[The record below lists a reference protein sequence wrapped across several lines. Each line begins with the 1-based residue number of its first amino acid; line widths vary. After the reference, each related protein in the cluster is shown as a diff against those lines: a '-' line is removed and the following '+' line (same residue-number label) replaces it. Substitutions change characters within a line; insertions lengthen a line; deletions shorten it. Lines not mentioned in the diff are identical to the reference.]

1 LLGTA
6 LAVAVA
12 VLLVVRGLLLP
23 LAVGLAWALAA
34 LLLWIVRRRIGSLVG
49 PLFFYDVVRLARRGR
64 GTALRFVYGLALL
77 VALGVIYAQRFPGHD
92 LLSLSGHGPW
102 ISLHDQARFAQT
114 FTTTLLLLQNVAVLV
129 LTPAYL
135 AGAIAEEKEKRTL
148 ALLLTTQLSD
158 REIVLGKMLGRLAH
172 IGGVL
177 LVGLPVLSLAQLWGG
192 VDISMLLAGSAVT
205 LLTLL
210 SVGGVCLFC
219 SAVADTVLG
228 ATVGAYAV
236 TALLGFGC
244 LCQGS
249 GFAFSPISFVIALD
263 DRMASAGEAGQSV
276 GTGGAGLGALE
287 MLGCYAL
294 IHGLLALCSL
304 AAAVVQLRPA
314 DEPTLGSNPPSPLP
328 AEENPPRR
336 RPSPIELAEALGT
349 YSPSPPVGDDGLF
362 WKEVLHGTGPE
373 APKLWHELRFPTG
386 LALVVIALLWG
397 TLGSLLWLPILLEG
411 QPWPRA
417 SRHEAENTVRVLTFF
432 EQAGT
437 VLLLTVT
444 CVIAGFR
451 AAGCVS
457 RERDRRTLDGL
468 LTLPLTR
475 AAILRAKWLGC
486 VLRVRYGVY
495 YLAGVWLIGLF
506 TGALHPLALPFL
518 ALTVAAHVAFVV
530 SVGLWVSLSARST
543 LWANFTMAL
552 VLVLFFAG
560 GWLAWLWSG
569 TPSADDLDAAGSFFL
584 IGLNPW
590 HSWWALAVPLARP
603 AGDFG
608 GANETAAFVAS
619 AAGGASFAALAAGA
633 WLLAERRFRGEG
645 ARGSATRG

>member
-1 LLGTA
+1 LLGIT
-6 LAVAVA
+6 LGVAVA

-34 LLLWIVRRRIGSLVG
+34 LLLWIVRRRTGSLVG

-158 REIVLGKMLGRLAH
+158 REIVLGKMLGRLVH
-172 IGGVL
+172 IGAVL

-192 VDISMLLAGSAVT
+192 VDVSMLLAGSAVT

-219 SAVADTVLG
+219 SAMADTVLG

-244 LCQGS
+244 LCQAS
-249 GFAFSPISFVIALD
+249 GFAFSPISFIVALD
-263 DRMASAGEAGQSV
+263 ARMADAGSAGQAAFP
-276 GTGGAGLGALE
+276 GGAAPSALE
-287 MLGCYAL
+287 MLGLYASV
-294 IHGLLALCSL
+294 HGLLALCGV
-304 AAAVVQLRPA
+304 AAAVAQLRPA
-314 DEPTLGSNPPSPLP
+314 DELPLGLLPPFPLAP
-328 AEENPPRR
+328 EENAPPRR
-336 RPSPIELAEALGT
+336 RPSPTELAEALGT

-362 WKEVLHGTGPE
+362 WKEVLQGTGPE

-386 LALVVIALLWG
+386 LALVVIATLWG
-397 TLGSLLWLPILLEG
+397 TVGSLLWFPNSDGSDGVHNID
-411 QPWPRA
+411 WPHA
-417 SRHEAENTVRVLTFF
+417 VGGLNAALQV
-432 EQAGT
+432 GT
-437 VLLLTVT
+437 TLLLTAA
-444 CVIAGFR
+444 CVVAGFR

-475 AAILRAKWLGC
+475 AAVLRAKWLGC
-486 VLRVRYGVY
+486 VLRIRYVFY
-495 YLAGVWLIGLF
+495 YLVWVWLVGIF
-506 TGALHPLALPFL
+506 TGALHPLALPPL
-518 ALTVAAHVAFVV
+518 VLTTAAHVAFVV
-530 SVGLWVSLSARST
+530 SLGVLVSLAARST

-552 VLVLFFAG
+552 MLVLFFAI

-569 TPSADDLDAAGSFFL
+569 TPSADELDAPGRFFL

-590 HSWWALAVPLARP
+590 RSWWALAVPLARP
-603 AGDFG
+603 AGDFAG
-608 GANETAAFVAS
+608 PNESAAFLAA

-633 WLLAERRFRGEG
+633 WLLAVRRFRGEG